1 MLHFLRNFEVKEQ
14 ILGLVKL
21 KDKPTPTLDLF
32 KPSGEN
38 LISEKVSH
46 YEKFHVLDDGKLTA
60 QLDGSSTTMTV
71 NPELAKFVSKGHV
84 LSIGDEY
91 VMVKSTNT
99 SNNTIEVFARGYA
112 DSPKS
117 THENGSVVYVVSK
130 PEAEGEVTEDYKKT
144 ISKEIQNYLQE
155 TTKSVFLTKRAIDL
169 SQKDF
174 TQLEAEETLAK
185 INEEGQELNRSCLYG
200 KGKFDPDTGRH
211 TMSGLKDLITKYGGN
226 IFDAEKDLTEQKLDL
241 FIAKMVNK
249 GSELDAII
257 LNPLAINTVFKKM
270 QNTKFVSQGELKAEK
285 LGGVPVAFVASTM
298 GGAELRFIADRDCRP
313 GDMFLVNTEDLKFVP
328 VKDRKSG
335 EDEVFRITPETNNS
349 SAVVNKTIRTSGTI
363 QIQNLSQTAF
373 ITNIM

>member
-91 VMVKSTNT
+91 VMVKSANT
-99 SNNTIEVFARGYA
+99 GNNTIEVFARGYA

-185 INEEGQELNRSCLYG
+185 INEEGQELNRTCLYG

-226 IFDAEKDLTEQKLDL
+226 IFDAEKDLGEQKLDL

-249 GSELDAII
+249 GAELNAII
-257 LNPLAINTVFKKM
+257 LNPLAINGVFKKM

-298 GGAELRFIADRDCRP
+298 GGAELRFIPDRDCRP

-328 VKDRKSG
+328 VKDRESG
-335 EDEVFRITPETNNS
+335 EDEVFRITKETNNS

-363 QIQNLSQTAF
+363 QIKNLSQTAF

>member
-1 MLHFLRNFEVKEQ
+1 MLHFLKNFEVKEQ
-14 ILGLVKL
+14 ILGLVTR
-21 KDKPTPTLDLF
+21 KDRKTPTLDLF

-38 LISEKVSH
+38 LIAEKVSH

-117 THENGSVVYVVSK
+117 THENGSIVYVVSK

-226 IFDAEKDLTEQKLDL
+226 VFDAEKDLTEQKLDL

-257 LNPLAINTVFKKM
+257 LNPLAINAVFKKM
-270 QNTKFVSQGELKAEK
+270 QNTKFITQGEMKAEK
-285 LGGVPVAFVASTM
+285 LGGVPGAFVASTM
-298 GGAELRFIADRDCRP
+298 GGAELRFIPDRDCRP

-335 EDEVFRITPETNNS
+335 EDEVFRITVETNNS

-363 QIQNLSQTAF
+363 QVKNLSQTAF